1 MSQKCKKS
9 SPKPKDYFLKGFLL
23 GMGATALAAGIGA
36 FVAWQIVKSKDSD
49 KRYRKLYSYSLEGG
63 ILPDTD
69 LDDTSPPAFKDAS
82 EKLEKEY
89 EAMQKAQAETEEV
102 ARHLREII

>member
-1 MSQKCKKS
+1 MSQKCRKS
-9 SPKPKDYFLKGFLL
+9 DHKPKDYFLKGLLL
-23 GMGATALAAGIGA
+23 GIGATALAAGVGGLIT
-36 FVAWQIVKSKDSD
+36 WQIIKSRSEDR
-49 KRYRKLYSYSLEGG
+49 RYRKLYAYSLEGG

-102 ARHLREII
+102 AKHLREII